1 MSDLQSRIVVD
12 RDGAHATILEHV
24 RREDA
29 PSIRG
34 VSTQASAEEVLLKL
48 PSGLRFWLPLNLLRE
63 RDDGTYRVTLSFAR
77 LAGEVEP
84 EEYAKEVVDTAYEL
98 VERDEATGRVRLA
111 RTIRE
116 REEIIDEPI
125 LRDEVSVRRVPVGR
139 TVDGPLES
147 RYEDD
152 TLIIPVMREELVV
165 ERRWVLVEEIH
176 VTRMR
181 GEERRPERAHA
192 QSERV
197 SVYREMRPEDGR
209 S

>member
-1 MSDLQSRIVVD
+1 MLARIIDRAAVGMVVSEMGGNIIYGN
-12 RDGAHATILEHV
+12 RAF
-24 RREDA
+24 
-29 PSIRG
+29 
-34 VSTQASAEEVLLKL
+34 
-48 PSGLRFWLPLNLLRE
+48 SGLLGHKLDAATQLNILDIIHPDDRAAGRLQLRRLMRNETDEYRGEHRFCRA
-63 RDDGTYRVTLSFAR
+63 DGTPLWVMVATSL
-77 LAGEVEP
+77 L
-84 EEYAKEVVDTAYEL
+84 
-98 VERDEATGRVRLA
+98 RDEATGRVRLA